1 MAFGGE
7 SADSYYDEGLTASM
21 KGDLRAAIGHFE
33 KAIQL
38 DNSMATAYH
47 QLGKCYHRLGKVKKA
62 VAFLS
67 QVAAKKPDQLPPK
80 IDLGYAYLSLGR
92 TTEAREA
99 FGDVT
104 ARKPDNTRA
113 LLGLG
118 LCAFQEGQWEAAMAI
133 AQQVV
138 AQSGANFAAY
148 FLLSRAARLA
158 GMVEVAFEAHRK
170 ADALIEK
177 TIETTPDSP
186 EGYYLRGELNFAQ
199 EDLPR
204 ALEAFR
210 AAEDR
215 VHPEKDYLAY
225 GEHFSRL
232 DIIAKRGL
240 CLQRLGREDT
250 AREAGELILKAD
262 PGHKIGRLLAYGPE
276 AMASGIPTPGE

>member
-7 SADSYYDEGLTASM
+7 NADSYYDEGLTASM
-21 KGDLRAAIGHFE
+21 KGDLRAAVAHFE

-67 QVAAKKPDQLPPK
+67 QVAEKKPDQIPPR
-80 IDLGYAYLSLGR
+80 IDLGYALLSLGR
-92 TTEAREA
+92 VPEARAVFSE
-99 FGDVT
+99 VT

-118 LCAFQEGQWEAAMAI
+118 QCAFNEGQWEAAMNI
-133 AQQVV
+133 AQQVA
-138 AQSGANFAAY
+138 AQTTTNFAAY
-148 FLLSRAARLA
+148 FLLCRAARLA
-158 GMVEVAFEAHRK
+158 GMLEVAIDAYRK
-170 ADALIEK
+170 ADAMIEK

-199 EDLPR
+199 EDLSR
-204 ALEAFR
+204 ALESYR

-215 VHPEKDYLAY
+215 VHPEKSYLAY
-225 GEHFSRL
+225 GEHFGRIE
-232 DIIAKRGL
+232 IIAKRGL
-240 CLQRLGREDT
+240 CLQRLGREDA

-262 PGHKIGRLLAYGPE
+262 PRHPIGNLLVHGHAERSAE
-276 AMASGIPTPGE
+276 Q

>member
-7 SADSYYDEGLTASM
+7 TADSYYDEGLTASM

-33 KAIQL
+33 RAIQL

-47 QLGKCYHRLGKVKKA
+47 QMGKCYHRLGKVKKA

-67 QVAAKKPDQLPPK
+67 QVAQKKPDQLPPK
-80 IDLGYAYLSLGR
+80 IDLGYALLSLGR
-92 TTEAREA
+92 TVEARAA
-99 FGDVT
+99 FNDVT

-118 LCAFQEGQWEAAMAI
+118 QCAFQEGQWDAAMVI
-133 AQQVV
+133 ADQVV
-138 AQSGANFAAY
+138 AQSGPNFAAY

-158 GMVEVAFEAHRK
+158 GIPEKAIEAHK
-170 ADALIEK
+170 AADALIDK

-186 EGYYLRGELNFAQ
+186 EGYYLRGELALSQ

-204 ALEAFR
+204 ALEAYR

-215 VHPEKDYLAY
+215 VHPEKNYLAY

-240 CLQRLGREDT
+240 CLQRLGREDA
-250 AREAGELILKAD
+250 AREAGELILKND
-262 PGHKIGRLLAYGPE
+262 PEHRIGRLLYHGPE
-276 AMASGIPTPGE
+276 ATPAEPA

>member
-7 SADSYYDEGLTASM
+7 TAESYYDEGLTASM
-21 KGDLRAAIGHFE
+21 KGDLRAAITHFE

-47 QLGKCYHRLGKVKKA
+47 QLGKCYHRMGKVKKA
-62 VAFLS
+62 VAFLQ
-67 QVAAKKPDQLPPK
+67 QVTTKKPDQLPPR
-80 IDLGYAYLSLGR
+80 IDLGYAQLSLGR
-92 TTEAREA
+92 TGDARASFEE
-99 FGDVT
+99 VI
-104 ARKPDNTRA
+104 ARKVDNTRA

-118 LCAFQEGQWEAAMAI
+118 LCSFHEGQWEAAMTV

-138 AQSGANFAAY
+138 AQTGANFAAY
-148 FLLSRAARLA
+148 FLLCRAARLA
-158 GMVEVAFEAHRK
+158 GIMEVAIEAHRT
-170 ADALIEK
+170 ADTLIEK

-186 EGYYLRGELNFAQ
+186 EGYYLRGELHFAQ
-199 EDLPR
+199 EDLAR
-204 ALEAFR
+204 ALDAYR

-215 VHPEKDYLAY
+215 VHPDKSYLAY

-240 CLQRLGREDT
+240 CLQRLGREDA

-262 PGHKIGRLLAYGPE
+262 PEHRIGQLLYYGP
-276 AMASGIPTPGE
+276 GGGQTQILTR

>member
-7 SADSYYDEGLTASM
+7 TADSYYDEGLTASM
-21 KGDLRAAIGHFE
+21 KGDLRGAIAHFE

-47 QLGKCYHRLGKVKKA
+47 QLGKCYHRMGKVKKA

-67 QVAAKKPDQLPPK
+67 QVTQKKPDQIPPK
-80 IDLGYAYLSLGR
+80 IDLGYALLSLGR
-92 TTEAREA
+92 TADARAA
-99 FGDVT
+99 FSEVT
-104 ARKPDNTRA
+104 DRKPDNTRA

-118 LCAFQEGQWEAAMAI
+118 QCAFQEGQWDAAMSI
-133 AQQVV
+133 AQQVI
-138 AQSGANFAAY
+138 AQTGANFAAY
-148 FLLSRAARLA
+148 YLMCRAARLA
-158 GMVEVAFEAHRK
+158 GMLEFAIEAYRK
-170 ADALIEK
+170 ADTLIEK

-204 ALEAFR
+204 ALEAYR

-215 VHPEKDYLAY
+215 VHPEKSYLAY
-225 GEHFSRL
+225 GEHFGRL

-240 CLQRLGREDT
+240 CLQRLGREDA

-262 PGHKIGRLLAYGPE
+262 PEHRVGQLLYYGPDGGQTRIVNP
-276 AMASGIPTPGE
+276 A